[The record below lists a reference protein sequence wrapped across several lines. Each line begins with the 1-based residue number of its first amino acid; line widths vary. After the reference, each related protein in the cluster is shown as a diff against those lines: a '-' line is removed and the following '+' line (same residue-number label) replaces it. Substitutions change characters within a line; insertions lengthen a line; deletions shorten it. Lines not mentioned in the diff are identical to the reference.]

1 MSAGLI
7 APRDID
13 FNYVIIEGLTHQ
25 NKTKTCWF
33 VSGREELVAP
43 DNYLVSL
50 KLDIFM
56 TFPLL
61 KNVDDLE
68 LEIERESLD
77 EVIPIKLDIFDKKD
91 TRKYISPKKRN
102 PKV

>member
-77 EVIPIKLDIFDKKD
+77 EIRALDVDVIKPEDNK
-91 TRKYISPKKRN
+91 KYIYTKKRN